1 MTIHE
6 SAEDYLEQI
15 LMVMERKGH
24 VRSVDIAAGL
34 NVTKASVCI
43 AMRKL
48 KENGYI
54 NMGSDNLIS
63 LTNKGYAIARKIYDR
78 HRTLTK
84 YLIQLGVPEKN
95 AREDACKIEHDLS
108 DESVEA
114 NRGKLQERS
123 AEKGDCLKTMS
134 ARPGNRKGFWE
145 R

>member
-34 NVTKASVCI
+34 NVTKASVSI

-48 KENGYI
+48 RENGYI
-54 NMGSDNLIS
+54 NMGADSLIS
-63 LTNKGYAIARKIYDR
+63 LTDKGYAIARKIYDR

-84 YLIQLGVPEKN
+84 YLIQIGVPEKN

-108 DESVEA
+108 EESYA
-114 NRGKLQERS
+114 AIRKQI
-123 AEKGDCLKTMS
+123 
-134 ARPGNRKGFWE
+134 RPD
-145 R
+145 

>member
-24 VRSVDIAAGL
+24 VRSIDIAAGL
-34 NVTKASVCI
+34 NVTKPSVCV

-48 KENGYI
+48 RENGYI

-63 LTNKGYAIARKIYDR
+63 LTDKGYAIARKIYNR
-78 HRTLTK
+78 HRMLTK
-84 YLIQLGVPEKN
+84 YLIQLGVPEKV

-108 DESVEA
+108 AESFDA
-114 NRGKLQERS
+114 ICGQLQ
-123 AEKGDCLKTMS
+123 
-134 ARPGNRKGFWE
+134 
-145 R
+145 

>member
-15 LMVMERKGH
+15 LMVLERKGH
-24 VRSVDIAAGL
+24 VRSIDIAAGL
-34 NVTKASVCI
+34 NVTKASVCV

-48 KENGYI
+48 RENGYI

-63 LTNKGYAIARKIYDR
+63 LTDKGYAIARKIYDR

-84 YLIQLGVPEKN
+84 YLMQLGVPEKN

-108 DESVEA
+108 DKSFEA
-114 NRGKLQERS
+114 ICGQVQ
-123 AEKGDCLKTMS
+123 
-134 ARPGNRKGFWE
+134 
-145 R
+145 

>member
-24 VRSVDIAAGL
+24 VRSIDIANGL
-34 NVTKASVCI
+34 NVTKPSVSV

-48 KENGYI
+48 RESGYI

-63 LTNKGYAIARKIYDR
+63 LTDKGYAIARKIYDR

-84 YLIQLGVPEKN
+84 YLIQLGVPDEIAKS
-95 AREDACKIEHDLS
+95 DACKIEHDLS
-108 DESVEA
+108 DESFEA
-114 NRGKLQERS
+114 IRCQTS
-123 AEKGDCLKTMS
+123 Q
-134 ARPGNRKGFWE
+134 
-145 R
+145 

>member
-15 LMVMERKGH
+15 LMVLERKGH
-24 VRSVDIAAGL
+24 VRSIDIAAGL
-34 NVTKASVCI
+34 NVTKASVCV

-48 KENGYI
+48 RENGYI

-63 LTNKGYAIARKIYDR
+63 LTDKGYAIARKIYDR

-84 YLIQLGVPEKN
+84 YLMQLGVPEKN

-108 DESVEA
+108 DESFEA
-114 NRGKLQERS
+114 ICGQVQ
-123 AEKGDCLKTMS
+123 
-134 ARPGNRKGFWE
+134 
-145 R
+145 

>member
-24 VRSVDIAAGL
+24 VRSIDIAAGL
-34 NVTKASVCI
+34 KVTKASVSV

-48 KENGYI
+48 RENGFI

-63 LTNKGYAIARKIYDR
+63 LTDKGYAIARKIYDR

-84 YLIQLGVPEKN
+84 YLIQLGVSEKN
-95 AREDACKIEHDLS
+95 VKEDACKIEHHLRYQPLVRLMFAGRHRFGRVLHNGIENDI
-108 DESVEA
+108 
-114 NRGKLQERS
+114 
-123 AEKGDCLKTMS
+123 
-134 ARPGNRKGFWE
+134 
-145 R
+145 